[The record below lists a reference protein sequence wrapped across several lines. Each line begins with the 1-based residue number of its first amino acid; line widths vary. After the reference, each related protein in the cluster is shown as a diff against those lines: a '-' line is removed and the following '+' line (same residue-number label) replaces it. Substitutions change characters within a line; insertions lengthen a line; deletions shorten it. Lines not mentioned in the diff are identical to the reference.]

1 MNKKILIID
10 DIIPDSKYG
19 YGYPRALSI
28 LNSAADVGFDVTFI
42 PLQTVYSNGPNVSQ
56 LNSSIEIVRLK
67 KKSEIFDYLG
77 LNIKKFTGILI
88 SRPKNYSY
96 LADYLSSVRDKPPII
111 YDVEALNSLREKTA
125 QLLGKSDRK
134 DFNILFEEEFELI
147 NKADMLTFVSDSEKK
162 LITGLT
168 DKPSFFLSHFHEC
181 KITSNSFSERSN
193 LLFVGGFYSIPCPNV
208 DALLYFISDI
218 FPLIKKGIDIKL
230 EIVGYKSKDLIQ
242 QDLVHENP
250 DIIIHGEAIDLYDY
264 YNKAKLVV
272 IPTRIG
278 AGISYKYTEALSY
291 GTPVVTTKLIAN
303 QIIKENGKLNGFEKS
318 IDYASKVI
326 SLCSDEG
333 HWNNA
338 REIGIDAINRNYK
351 KFHFLNE
358 FHELYKR
365 LVYEQN

>member
-1 MNKKILIID
+1 MNKRLLIID

-28 LNSAADVGFDVTFI
+28 LNSAVEVGFDVTFI
-42 PLQTVYSNGPNVSQ
+42 PLQTVYSNKPNGNQ
-56 LNSSIEIVRLK
+56 LNSSIEIIRLETK
-67 KKSEIFDYLG
+67 NEIFNYLE
-77 LNIKKFTGILI
+77 LNINKFTGILI

-96 LADYLSSVRDKPPII
+96 LVDYLSAVRDKPPII

-134 DFNILFEEEFELI
+134 DYNMLFEEELELI

-162 LITGLT
+162 LITNLT

-181 KITSNSFSERSN
+181 KLTSNSFKKRSN

-218 FPLIKKGIDIKL
+218 LPLIKKRIDTKL
-230 EIVGYKSKDLIQ
+230 EIVGYKSKDLVKQ
-242 QDLVHENP
+242 NLVHENP

-303 QIIKENGKLNGFEKS
+303 QIIKENGELKGFEKS

-326 SLCSDEG
+326 SLCSDEEY
-333 HWNNA
+333 WNRT

-351 KFHFLNE
+351 KTHFLNE
-358 FHELYKR
+358 FHELFKR
-365 LVYEQN
+365 LVYGKN